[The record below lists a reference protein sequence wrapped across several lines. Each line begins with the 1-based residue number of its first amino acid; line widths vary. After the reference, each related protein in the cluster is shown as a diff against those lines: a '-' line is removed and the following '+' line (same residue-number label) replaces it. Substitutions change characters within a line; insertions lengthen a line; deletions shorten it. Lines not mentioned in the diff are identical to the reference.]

1 MKHAIAVVLVF
12 IVFAVPARPQDLT
25 TVAERS
31 GYTETSNN
39 ADVLEFLSALA
50 AESNK
55 VILTTIGTTAGGN
68 QIPMLIVGNPAPATP
83 ADLING
89 NRIAVYIQANIHA
102 GEVEGKEAT
111 MMLARDI
118 AGGKYSDLLDHLV
131 LLIVPD
137 YNADGNDK
145 IRPENRAH
153 QGGPEKGVGE
163 RANGMNLDLNR
174 DWMKLESPEARA
186 VVGQVLNR
194 WNPVLLVDC
203 HTTNGSFHTETMT
216 WSPQLHPSSD
226 KQVMDYTIN
235 TLLPTAAA
243 TLKEEFGYDSIPY
256 GNFRD
261 RNNPSL
267 GWSTFGH
274 EPRYTTNYMGL
285 RNRLSVLLETY
296 AYADFKDRVQ
306 STYGM
311 LVGLLKQCAADAAG
325 IRSLVASAD
334 ERAYA
339 REHGRDSAND
349 ELAVEVKLEAYDEP
363 ITVKSFEFE
372 KFVGENGR
380 ERLRPT
386 KTRKDYVLPYFA
398 KFVPTRTVQLPA
410 YYALLPG
417 NRDIADK
424 LKQHGIAVEQL
435 QKEVTIKAERFY
447 VSELNSAE
455 NIFQGHRF
463 TSVKGEWKEEEVSL
477 PAGSIVVSTAQPLG
491 MLAACLLE
499 PESDDGLTTWNF
511 FDRELTRQWGRGY
524 LPHPVLRITDSAP
537 LPAHLY

>member
-1 MKHAIAVVLVF
+1 MKRTIVIVLTIFLFVVTVQAQEL
-12 IVFAVPARPQDLT
+12 A

-39 ADVLEFLSALA
+39 ADVLDFLRALA
-50 AESNK
+50 ASSSK
-55 VILTTIGTTAGGN
+55 VKLTTIGTSAGGN
-68 QIPMLIVGNPAPATP
+68 QIPLMIVGDPAPATP
-83 ADLING
+83 AELING

-118 AGGKYSDLLDHLV
+118 VGSKYPGLLDNLV
-131 LLIVPD
+131 LLIVPN
-137 YNADGNDK
+137 YNADGNDQ
-145 IRPENRAH
+145 IRPENRSH

-203 HTTNGSFHTETMT
+203 HTTNGSIHLETMT
-216 WSPQLHPSSD
+216 WSPQLHPSGD
-226 KQVMDYTIN
+226 AQVMDYTIKK
-235 TLLPTAAA
+235 LLPAAAA
-243 TLKEEFGYDSIPY
+243 TLKEKFGYDSIPY

-261 RNNPSL
+261 RSDPSQ

-296 AYADFKDRVQ
+296 AYAEFKDRVM

-311 LVGLLKQCAADAAG
+311 LVGLLKQCASDAAG
-325 IRSLVASAD
+325 IRSLVAKAD
-334 ERAYA
+334 ARAYA
-339 REHGRDSAND
+339 RAQGGDAASD
-349 ELAVEVKLEAYDEP
+349 TLAVEVKLEAYDEP

-372 KFVGENGR
+372 HFVDDNGR

-386 KTRKDYVLPYFA
+386 ETRKDYVLPYFA
-398 KFVPTRTVQLPA
+398 KFVPTRTVPLPA
-410 YYALLPG
+410 WYVLQPG
-417 NRDIADK
+417 DRDIAKK
-424 LKQHGIAVEQL
+424 LEQHGITVERL
-435 QKEVTIKAERFY
+435 QKEVAVRAKRFY
-447 VSELNSAE
+447 VTEMNSAE

-463 TSVKGEWKEEEVSL
+463 TAVKGEWREEEVTL
-477 PAGSIVVSTAQPLG
+477 PAGSIAVNTAQPLG

-511 FDRELTRQWGRGY
+511 FDRKLTRQWGRGF
-524 LPHPVLRITDSAP
+524 LPHPVLCIDDQMP
-537 LPAHLY
+537 LPTCLY